1 MGRRIRG
8 WVLPAALSFSVS
20 GTLTAQQESLVVQ
33 GEPGRRGGR
42 LVASLRSEPKTF
54 NPLLARDSASRT
66 VIDLLMADLVHINR
80 RTYLTEPS
88 VAKSWEVSEHGRRY
102 TLELRRGLRFSDGH
116 PLDADDV
123 LFSFGVYL
131 DEKVAA
137 PQRKLLIIGGEPV
150 RVRKEGPFRVIFEL
164 AQPYGAGERIFDLVA
179 ILPRHL
185 LEKPYQ
191 EGQWARVW
199 GPGTPPGGIA
209 GLGPFRLKEYVPGER
224 ILLERNPHFW
234 KADSNGELLPYLDEI
249 LFLVVPSE
257 PAEVMRFRA
266 GDTHLITG
274 FSAQSYAALE
284 RETAENRYQLHDLGP
299 GLEYTF
305 LLFNLND
312 GRGAGSRERSR
323 KQGWFRSKSFRRA
336 ISSAID
342 KGSIVDLVY
351 GSRAALLS
359 SHVTPGNKLWY
370 HPSPSPGRHTL
381 SEARELLRSAGFGGD
396 GSGTLRDDEGPVE
409 FSLLTSAG
417 NVARSMIATIIQDD
431 LRKLGIEV
439 RVVTLD
445 FAALL
450 DRVFETFDYE
460 ACLLTFGS
468 SDVDP
473 TAELATLLS
482 SGDMHVW
489 HLGQKR
495 PATEWEAEIDRL
507 MLRQMTSTDP
517 LERKR
522 LYDRVQEIVA
532 EELPIVPLASPHILV
547 GAHRRLGNLQPAVL
561 APYALW
567 NAEQLYLRSN

>member
-1 MGRRIRG
+1 VIA
-8 WVLPAALSFSVS
+8 AALGVS
-20 GTLTAQQESLVVQ
+20 IPGTLTAHQESLVVP

-42 LVASLRSEPKTF
+42 LVASLRSEPKTL
-54 NPLLARDSASRT
+54 NPLLARDSPSRT

-80 RTYLTEPS
+80 RTHLTEPS
-88 VAKSWEVSEHGRRY
+88 VAKSWEVSEDGRRY

-150 RVRKEGPFRVIFEL
+150 RVRKEGPYRVVFEL

-185 LEKPYQ
+185 LEKPYR
-191 EGQWARVW
+191 EGQWASVW
-199 GPGTPPGGIA
+199 GPGTPPAGIA

-234 KADSNGELLPYLDEI
+234 KSDSNGERLPYLDEI
-249 LFLVVPSE
+249 LFLVVASE
-257 PAEVMRFRA
+257 PAEVMRFRS
-266 GDTHLITG
+266 GDTHLITHL
-274 FSAQSYAALE
+274 SAQSYAAME
-284 RETAENRYQLHDLGP
+284 REAGNRYQLYDLGP

-305 LLFNLND
+305 LFFNMNH
-312 GRGAGSRERSR
+312 GSGAGSNERSR
-323 KQGWFRSKSFRRA
+323 KQGWFRNKSFRRA

-342 KGSIVDLVY
+342 KQSIVDLVY

-370 HPSPSPGRHTL
+370 HPSPSPGRHSL
-381 SEARELLRSAGFGGD
+381 SEAREMLGSAGFAWNA
-396 GSGTLRDDEGPVE
+396 SGTLRDAEGPVE

-417 NVARSMIATIIQDD
+417 NVPRSMIATIIQDD

-439 RVVTLD
+439 RVVTVD
-445 FAALL
+445 FTALL
-450 DRVFETFDYE
+450 DRIFETFDYE
-460 ACLLTFGS
+460 ASVLTFGS

-473 TAELATLLS
+473 TTELATLLS
-482 SGDMHVW
+482 SGEMHVW

-507 MLRQMTSTDP
+507 MLQQMTSTDP
-517 LERKR
+517 VERRR
-522 LYDRVQEIVA
+522 LYNRVQEFVA
-532 EELPIVPLASPHILV
+532 EELPIIPLASAHILV
-547 GAHRRLGNLQPAVL
+547 GAHRRLGNVQPAVL

-567 NAEQLYLRSN
+567 NAERLYLRPN

>member
-1 MGRRIRG
+1 
-8 WVLPAALSFSVS
+8 
-20 GTLTAQQESLVVQ
+20 
-33 GEPGRRGGR
+33 
-42 LVASLRSEPKTF
+42 
-54 NPLLARDSASRT
+54 
-66 VIDLLMADLVHINR
+66 MADLVHINR
-80 RTYLTEPS
+80 RTHLTEPGI
-88 VAKSWEVSEHGRRY
+88 AKSWEVSDDGRRY

-123 LFSFGVYL
+123 LFSFEVYL

-137 PQRKLLIIGGEPV
+137 PQRKLLIIGGQPV

-185 LEKPYQ
+185 LEKPYR
-191 EGQWARVW
+191 EGQWSRVW
-199 GPGTPPGGIA
+199 GVGTPPGAIA

-234 KADSNGELLPYLDEI
+234 KADSTGDRLPYLDEI
-249 LFLVVPSE
+249 LFLVVTSE
-257 PAEVMRFRA
+257 PAEVMRFRS

-274 FSAQSYAALE
+274 LSAQSYAALE
-284 RETAENRYQLHDLGP
+284 REAAENRFTLHDLGP

-305 LLFNLND
+305 LLFNMND
-312 GRGAGSRERSR
+312 VSRTGSREPSSR
-323 KQGWFRSKSFRRA
+323 KQGWFRSQTFRRA
-336 ISSAID
+336 ISTAID
-342 KGSIVDLVY
+342 KQSIVDLVY

-370 HPSPSPGRHTL
+370 HPSPSPGRHSL
-381 SEARELLRSAGFGGD
+381 AEARELLRSAGFVAD
-396 GSGTLRDDEGPVE
+396 ASGTLRDGEGPVG

-417 NVARSMIATIIQDD
+417 NVARSMIVTIIQDD

-439 RVVTLD
+439 RVVTVD

-450 DRVFETFDYE
+450 DRVFETLDYE
-460 ACLLTFGS
+460 ASLLTFGS

-482 SGDMHVW
+482 AGDMHVW
-489 HLGQKR
+489 HLGQKQ

-517 LERKR
+517 AERKR

-532 EELPIVPLASPHILV
+532 EELPIIALASPHILV
-547 GAHRRLGNLQPAVL
+547 GAHRRLRNVQPAVL
-561 APYALW
+561 APYAFW
-567 NAEQLYLRSN
+567 NAEQLYLRPD

>member
-1 MGRRIRG
+1 LGRRIRG
-8 WVLPAALSFSVS
+8 WAIPAALGVSVA
-20 GTLTAQQESLVVQ
+20 GTLAAQESLVVP
-33 GEPGRRGGR
+33 GELGRRGGR

-80 RTYLTEPS
+80 RTHLTEPS
-88 VAKSWEVSEHGRRY
+88 VARSWEVSDDGRRY

-123 LFSFGVYL
+123 LFSFEVYL

-185 LEKPYQ
+185 LEKPYR

-199 GPGTPPGGIA
+199 GPGTPPAAIA
-209 GLGPFRLKEYVPGER
+209 GLGPFRLKDYVPGER

-234 KADSNGELLPYLDEI
+234 KSDSSGERLPYLDEI
-249 LFLVVPSE
+249 LLLVVTSE
-257 PAEVMRFRA
+257 PAEVLRFRA

-274 FSAQSYAALE
+274 FGAQSYAALE
-284 RETAENRYQLHDLGP
+284 REAAENRCQLQDLGP

-305 LLFNLND
+305 LFFNMND
-312 GRGAGSRERSR
+312 GGGAGSRELSR
-323 KQGWFRSKSFRRA
+323 KQGWFRSRSFRRA

-342 KGSIVDLVY
+342 KESIVDLVY
-351 GSRAALLS
+351 GSRASLLS

-370 HPSPSPGRHTL
+370 NPSPPPSRHSL
-381 SEARELLRSAGFGGD
+381 SEARELLRSAGFTGNA
-396 GSGTLRDDEGPVE
+396 SGTLEDAYGPVE

-439 RVVTLD
+439 RVVTVD
-445 FAALL
+445 FTALL
-450 DRVFETFDYE
+450 DRVFEKFDYE
-460 ACLLTFGS
+460 ASLLTFGS

-517 LERKR
+517 VERRR
-522 LYDRVQEIVA
+522 LYSRVQEIVA
-532 EELPIVPLASPHILV
+532 DELPIIPLASPHILV
-547 GAHRRLGNLQPAVL
+547 GVHRRLGNVQPAVL

-567 NAEQLYLRSN
+567 NAEQLYLRPN